1 MSKKGGTKIYS
12 TLNRKKEYLLELKNG
27 FRKLIFFFLF
37 FSSVFF
43 FYLFFL
49 LYNNAISTLSLSIF
63 FIGIS
68 IVLISI
74 IIFSKWFMKAK
85 KSIEKGQVGLRIDR
99 NGIYFGKHFR
109 IEEFKY
115 SEIDFI
121 FIGKDKK
128 GITLLLITKSEPKI
142 QITNELLNDPNKF
155 INKLRE
161 LKNDLKIYSDDK
173 FINEKAVITT
183 LKSYSIKL
191 YYGQIGTGIIKEIT

>member
-68 IVLISI
+68 IV
-74 IIFSKWFMKAK
+74 W
-85 KSIEKGQVGLRIDR
+85 
-99 NGIYFGKHFR
+99 
-109 IEEFKY
+109 
-115 SEIDFI
+115 
-121 FIGKDKK
+121 
-128 GITLLLITKSEPKI
+128 
-142 QITNELLNDPNKF
+142 
-155 INKLRE
+155 
-161 LKNDLKIYSDDK
+161 
-173 FINEKAVITT
+173 
-183 LKSYSIKL
+183 
-191 YYGQIGTGIIKEIT
+191 